1 MARLEGWLEGQI
13 EGIGY
18 WVFWYSV
25 GLVDSVSVLKCLG
38 VGLGSEA
45 HTGRGWYLNL
55 DLIVQGI
62 QRVKFDGM

>member
-1 MARLEGWLEGQI
+1 MKLL
-13 EGIGY
+13 
-18 WVFWYSV
+18 
-25 GLVDSVSVLKCLG
+25 DSVSVLKCLG